1 MGGSKTVSEISEELG
16 ISRGGSIS
24 DTLDI
29 LSEAGLVRRD
39 SGRNPE
45 TFDMVRQA
53 RYRLKDN
60 YSRFYLK
67 YIEPVKVVIDDG
79 SYDFASMSAMPGWD
93 AVLGL
98 AFENLVINN
107 YRELLPRLH
116 LDGVLVTSAAPYV
129 RRKTGVRS
137 GCQVDLLIQSRRS
150 LHFVEIKRRAEIGR
164 EVIEQVDSTV
174 RSISRPD
181 GVSVHTAL
189 VYDGHLSPVV
199 AADGY
204 FDAIIPFRE
213 LMGL

>member
-1 MGGSKTVSEISEELG
+1 
-16 ISRGGSIS
+16 
-24 DTLDI
+24 
-29 LSEAGLVRRD
+29 
-39 SGRNPE
+39 
-45 TFDMVRQA
+45 
-53 RYRLKDN
+53 
-60 YSRFYLK
+60 
-67 YIEPVKVVIDDG
+67 
-79 SYDFASMSAMPGWD
+79 MPGWD